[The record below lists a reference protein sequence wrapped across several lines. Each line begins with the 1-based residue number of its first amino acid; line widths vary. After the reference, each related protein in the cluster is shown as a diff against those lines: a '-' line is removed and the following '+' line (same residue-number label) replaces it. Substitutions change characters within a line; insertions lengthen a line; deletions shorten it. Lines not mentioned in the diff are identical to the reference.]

1 MPYSVREYAERLGI
15 SRAAAFKRVRSG
27 GIGAYRIG
35 SQWVV
40 PDEAVSAPTPVSRPM
55 SPGNARRLLAS
66 VSGVAVAVDDAVVRR
81 RIAEKTD
88 RVLRGDVDPM
98 LLWSWVR
105 ERAPRLAL
113 HAREVDLADLLADP
127 RLVPSGLSDPRGA
140 MASAAS
146 GRPALGPAPTA
157 RVDGGRA
164 PAASARLET
173 EPVPAPSDR
182 PAPEPAPTPSVVEGY
197 VSPAALDALVT
208 EFLLV
213 QTDRPNVWVH
223 VADIPTD
230 VSGRA
235 PIGFTIADLL
245 DHGGPRERA
254 HATVLLHTR
263 SGDGG
268 TATPRGRGRDAI
280 RAKGTTRAARA
291 LGPTLDE

>member
-27 GIGAYRIG
+27 GIGAYRLG

-40 PDEAVSAPTPVSRPM
+40 PDEAVSAATPVSRPM
-55 SPGNARRLLAS
+55 SPENARRLLAS
-66 VSGVAVAVDDAVVRR
+66 VSGVPVEVDDAVVRR

-88 RVLRGDVDPM
+88 RVLRGDVDPT

-113 HAREVDLADLLADP
+113 RARDVDLADLLADR
-127 RLVPSGLSDPRGA
+127 RLAASGLSDPRAGA
-140 MASAAS
+140 A
-146 GRPALGPAPTA
+146 PAPA
-157 RVDGGRA
+157 QKIA
-164 PAASARLET
+164 PA
-173 EPVPAPSDR
+173 
-182 PAPEPAPTPSVVEGY
+182 PSVVEGY

-213 QTDRPNVWVH
+213 EGDRPNVWLH

-230 VSGRA
+230 ASGRA

-254 HATVLLHTR
+254 RATVLLHTR
-263 SGDGG
+263 SGDGAGGG
-268 TATPRGRGRDAI
+268 TATPRAAPTPRV
-280 RAKGTTRAARA
+280 TPTPRAAPTPRA
-291 LGPTLDE
+291 PATPRAPRPA